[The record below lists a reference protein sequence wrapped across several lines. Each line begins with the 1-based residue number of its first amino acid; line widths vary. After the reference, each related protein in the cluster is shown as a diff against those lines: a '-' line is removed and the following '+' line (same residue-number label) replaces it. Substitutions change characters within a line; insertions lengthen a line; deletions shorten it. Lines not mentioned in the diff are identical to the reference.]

1 MIPNIEKILYAT
13 DLSDNSAY
21 VFRYATDFAK
31 KYHADITILH
41 VLEQL
46 PTASRALLG
55 TYFNDEQQKK
65 IINANRDHAKDLILK
80 RLKLFCDIELKND
93 PECVDNVKS
102 IEISEGFPAD
112 EILLKAELF
121 NCNVIILGTH
131 GKGIIS
137 HAFLG
142 STSEKVLRRSRKPVF
157 IVPIPEGEIDITFH
171 DV

>member
-1 MIPNIEKILYAT
+1 M
-13 DLSDNSAY
+13 
-21 VFRYATDFAK
+21 
-31 KYHADITILH
+31 
-41 VLEQL
+41 
-46 PTASRALLG
+46 
-55 TYFNDEQQKK
+55 
-65 IINANRDHAKDLILK
+65 K

-171 DV
+171 DI